1 MKGQEETNDNV
12 TIPTET
18 TAIHRPPGIAGQ
30 NQATNANQTSPSE
43 MAENHRASGDEAHN
57 QAPRSAGHDDHL
69 DPADKHADRW
79 VCVPDQGK
87 VSTDST
93 NATKH
98 EIAGLHRDTTDTN
111 QGTVHQRKDKQTLGI
126 CTSDGRREN
135 RHEKGKWE
143 AEKTVR
149 VMGKG
154 ALSSEKPRDQ
164 EARDTLGPISAIHT
178 PDKLIDQ
185 NTNSP
190 SSSKVGQ
197 NNSYRLFYRKCRCR
211 KQYATFPKDAMGQ
224 QVTPTPPNMQGSEHR
239 PQRVREQKDHYLS
252 SQQSALEEALLVNN
266 KMQEAEKLWEMTKE
280 LGVTGGNV
288 QRNKLQQIIID
299 MEDRDIKE
307 AARLGSKKR
316 TP

>member
-1 MKGQEETNDNV
+1 M
-12 TIPTET
+12 
-18 TAIHRPPGIAGQ
+18 
-30 NQATNANQTSPSE
+30 
-43 MAENHRASGDEAHN
+43 
-57 QAPRSAGHDDHL
+57 
-69 DPADKHADRW
+69 ADKHVDHW
-79 VCVPDQGK
+79 VCVSDQGK

-98 EIAGLHRDTTDTN
+98 KIAGLRCDTTDTN

-280 LGVTGGNV
+280 LRVTGGHV
-288 QRNKLQQIIID
+288 QRNNL
-299 MEDRDIKE
+299 
-307 AARLGSKKR
+307 
-316 TP
+316 